1 MTITL
6 ELPEALEKQLRK
18 EAARKGVSLD
28 RYIIQNLEDKDM
40 PGEAAGYSEPELL
53 EKINLDL
60 GIPAESWD
68 RYYFL
73 VGRLQAEQLSKKEH
87 QELLSLTEMIESAN
101 VERIKYLIALANL
114 RNLTLEQ
121 VMSDLGIHPHDQ

>member
-40 PGEAAGYSEPELL
+40 PCEAAGYSEP
-53 EKINLDL
+53 
-60 GIPAESWD
+60 
-68 RYYFL
+68 
-73 VGRLQAEQLSKKEH
+73 
-87 QELLSLTEMIESAN
+87 
-101 VERIKYLIALANL
+101 
-114 RNLTLEQ
+114 
-121 VMSDLGIHPHDQ
+121 